1 MYAKTEVF
9 YMVRDKVIPA
19 LLNSEKTIKF
29 DDIKEVLD
37 KTSFWKKDRINN
49 SIKLSKN
56 CSPKKSNKK
65 SNSNNKKQTIQYIPI
80 PLYKLENNNDSK
92 NFSNI
97 IKGKN
102 HSKKSRNYNLNN
114 LLKTFSDKKVPTTDP
129 GNIFSNPILKSISKN
144 KDYKSIDNSNCY
156 TSSINASKIDLKN
169 NIFLHYKNNNKYFKS
184 RNSALS
190 SIKNRMNNYDYKTFY
205 TFKKIK
211 NNVIKLG
218 NNIVKKNEENNHLI
232 LRGLAMNKEQK
243 YYYLKC
249 KLTDF
254 NTNNRQK
261 SVSNIKKDQDKHIE
275 KKQSNNHSTFN
286 NKNKPNNL
294 NFNLAYSL
302 KGLLR
307 YNYPIY
313 FINE

>member
-1 MYAKTEVF
+1 MYTKTEVF
-9 YMVRDKVIPA
+9 YMMRDKVIPA
-19 LLNSEKTIKF
+19 LLNSEKLLKF

-37 KTSFWKKDRINN
+37 KTSFWKKDKINN
-49 SIKLSKN
+49 NSKLSNN

-65 SNSNNKKQTIQYIPI
+65 SKSNKKQNIEYIPI
-80 PLYKLENNNDSK
+80 PLYKLEDSNDIR

-97 IKGKN
+97 IKRKN
-102 HSKKSRNYNLNN
+102 HSKSRNYNLNN
-114 LLKTFSDKKVPTTDP
+114 LYKAFSDKQVQTTDP
-129 GNIFSNPILKSISKN
+129 GNIFSNPILKSISK
-144 KDYKSIDNSNCY
+144 KRDYKSIDNSNFY
-156 TSSINASKIDLKN
+156 TSSIKKSKNDFKN
-169 NIFLHYKNNNKYFKS
+169 NIFLHYKNNNRYFKS
-184 RNSALS
+184 RNNALS

-205 TFKKIK
+205 TFKKNK

-218 NNIVKKNEENNHLI
+218 NNIVKKNEENDHLI

-249 KLTDF
+249 KWTDF

-261 SVSNIKKDQDKHIE
+261 SMSNIKKDQDKHIE

-307 YNYPIY
+307 YNYPIC
-313 FINE
+313 FIND